1 MALCQAATANKKTFG
16 SAEKQS
22 PKPIQQAKPTKPK
35 MFKQPEP
42 VKPSEDEELESDE
55 DEGETEGGEEDV
67 DDSDN
72 DDEQAEEGVEND
84 NEEDDQDENDQE
96 DEDNQQDDGEQED
109 KDEDDDDDDD
119 DDDDE
124 EVEDKREPPSKEVKG
139 LGDQQR
145 MAKGAQQPVKEVKE
159 KIGKANNVS
168 SSSTRASWSTSL
180 ILCRL
185 LQDAAKQG
193 QQTADIVAKQARQES
208 LGDLAGVSSD
218 GMTAAP
224 DQPSQTG
231 DKAHEAK
238 KDAKNAAS
246 GTTEQAEKTSKT
258 SEGKKEGQDGDP
270 FSGLEMTTHFP
281 KSTSANDVWVNV
293 TSTAERTSVTIRIPG
308 R

>member
-1 MALCQAATANKKTFG
+1 
-16 SAEKQS
+16 
-22 PKPIQQAKPTKPK
+22 

-42 VKPSEDEELESDE
+42 VKLSEDEELESDE
-55 DEGETEGGEEDV
+55 DEGETEGGEEDG

-109 KDEDDDDDDD
+109 KDEEDDDDDD

-124 EVEDKREPPSKEVKG
+124 AVEDKREPPSKEVKA
-139 LGDQQR
+139 LGGQQR

-159 KIGKANNVS
+159 KTGKANN
-168 SSSTRASWSTSL
+168 
-180 ILCRL
+180 
-185 LQDAAKQG
+185 DAAKQG

-218 GMTAAP
+218 VMTAAP

-308 R
+308 K